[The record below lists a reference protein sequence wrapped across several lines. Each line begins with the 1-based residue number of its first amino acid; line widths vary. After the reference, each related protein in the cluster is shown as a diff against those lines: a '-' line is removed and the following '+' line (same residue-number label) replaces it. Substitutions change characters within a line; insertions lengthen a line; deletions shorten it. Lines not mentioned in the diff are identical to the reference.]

1 MLESHKIYL
10 YDRIKE
16 TTYVSGTQDFVL
28 NGAVR
33 GFSAFGSVYNSGD
46 NLFYAATDGT
56 DYEVGSG
63 VYVSGVQNII
73 RRYPF
78 RSSNNNQKISFGEGI
93 KEVFATYPAT
103 HAVYTASGL
112 QNHIEPQDKGLAFW
126 SSSNIL
132 NYDANLIWDSGLKRL
147 GIQKSLPVYAIDVG
161 GTPSESIVRASG
173 FAVGSSGII
182 FPFANNGDSEYEGG
196 VQLTHYEAN
205 ELSADTGIDEIIELS
220 GNAKNHFLLKQQTAG
235 FVFAGPVSGCTPPCS
250 PDYPNFRPLF
260 IKDIGELDGLSVE
273 PLFDNLSKDGFR
285 FDNPIAIATVPRDN
299 SKLYIYNENDSNK
312 NAAWFS
318 SITRSTSA
326 SIKMADYSFIAS
338 SMHTVAS
345 GVNASNGTMTAGSF
359 FSLRNNLAGD
369 AGTLSGIYGIFVGY
383 GNDSGVFV
391 DQNPVTKNAYG
402 IVVSPYDGSGTLQ
415 NAYDIYLTSPGIGSG
430 IIEKH
435 YGIYQEGDEKI
446 NFFQGKTGFNCFP
459 TSGVVCSLNNNFD
472 PAISGAWLN
481 SAYSSSGVYGGA
493 ISLLDTINVN
503 PSSHYG
509 YAIYTTE
516 QGINLNFD
524 MGNRFLEANPV
535 LRLFLPDQD
544 SLSEASMV
552 FFGDK
557 LCIKNSKT
565 PASATSPGIRGDISW
580 DNNYIYVCVEDNT
593 WKRTYLSTW

>member
-1 MLESHKIYL
+1 MLDSHKIYL

-16 TTYVSGTQDFVL
+16 TSYILGTQDFVL
-28 NGAVR
+28 NGAVG
-33 GFSAFGSVYNSGD
+33 GFSAFGSVYDDGD

-56 DYEVGSG
+56 HYEVGSG

-112 QNHIEPQDKGLAFW
+112 QNQTEPQEKGLAFW

-161 GTPSESIVRASG
+161 GIPSESIIRASG
-173 FAVGSSGII
+173 FAIGSSGIM

-205 ELSADTGIDEIIELS
+205 ELNIDTGIDEIIELS
-220 GNAKNHFLLKQQTAG
+220 GNAKNHFLLRQQNAG

-260 IKDIGELDGLSVE
+260 IKDIGELDGLSVK
-273 PLFDNLSKDGFR
+273 PLFDVPSKDGFR

-299 SKLYIYNENDSNK
+299 SRLYIYNENDSNK

-318 SITRSTSA
+318 SITRSTS
-326 SIKMADYSFIAS
+326 SNIKQADYCFIAS
-338 SMHTVAS
+338 SMHSVAS
-345 GVNASNGTMTAGSF
+345 GVNSASGIMTAGSF
-359 FSLRNNLAGD
+359 FSLRNNLVGD
-369 AGTLSGIYGIFVGY
+369 AGTLSGIYGIFIGY
-383 GNDSGVFV
+383 GNDSGNFP
-391 DQNPVTKNAYG
+391 DQNPITKNAYG
-402 IVVSPYDGSGTLQ
+402 LFVSPYDGSGTLQ
-415 NAYDIYLTSPGIGSG
+415 QAYDVYLADALIGSG

-435 YGIYQEGDEKI
+435 YGIYQEGNEKI
-446 NFFQGKTGFNCFP
+446 NVFQGKAGFNCVP
-459 TSGVVCSLNNNFD
+459 TSGMVCSFNNSFD
-472 PAISGAWLN
+472 ASTSGGWLN
-481 SAYSSSGVYGGA
+481 SAYASSGVYGGA

-524 MGNRFLEANPV
+524 MGNRFGESNPV
-535 LRLFLPDQD
+535 LRLFIPDQD
-544 SLSEASMV
+544 SLNEASMV
-552 FFGDK
+552 FFGNR
-557 LCIKNSKT
+557 LSVRNSKT
-565 PASATSPGIRGDISW
+565 PASATASGIPGDICW
-580 DNNYIYVCVEDNT
+580 DNNYIYVCVADNT